1 MLPKTNHWVPWD
13 FKIQILSNPMES
25 YGFHEILRLN
35 LVKSNG
41 IFWVPWDFKT
51 QILSNPINGIWWV
64 PWGFN
69 YQILSNPKE
78 SDGFHEVLPIK
89 SFQIQWNLMGSM
101 RFYLSNLFKSKGI
114 WWVPWDYDNQI
125 LSNLIISKILCQWF
139 RRCLLLRGY
148 TREDITRSIMT
159 YRGAY

>member
-51 QILSNPINGIWWV
+51 QILSNPTNGIWWV

-125 LSNLIISKILCQWF
+125 LSNPKESDGF
-139 RRCLLLRGY
+139 H
-148 TREDITRSIMT
+148 EIMT
-159 YRGAY
+159 IKSYQISSYPKFYVNGSEGAYY